1 MPKTGDKW
9 MPCSLLEPCAGKLAR
24 TVLRGRGTSDGS
36 LLPGGAWAV
45 EAPTRQIKPSQTC
58 HACGQ
63 QEKKPLS
70 QRRHSCPCGAS
81 CSRDENAARVLLA
94 WLERSLSGREPADA
108 WREVRPGHPLDE
120 SALPSKRETHAIA

>member
-1 MPKTGDKW
+1 MGLSHRLEQACNLPWNRHTTSRG
-9 MPCSLLEPCAGKLAR
+9 MTLSLQEYSTLKAEEA
-24 TVLRGRGTSDGS
+24 
-36 LLPGGAWAV
+36 GAWAV

-70 QRRHSCPCGAS
+70 QRWHSCPCGTS